1 VSDAYFD
8 RYSCLSQR
16 DDELGHDAASPML
29 LDNYRT
35 ILGNIVET
43 SQESVAAEVFKALG
57 DPVRWSI
64 IKQIAAVG
72 ELPCADLEQTLPVSK
87 PTISYHTK
95 ILQQAGLLSVRKEGR
110 NYYYTL
116 RREVLREVQDELW
129 HLAPVPR
136 PVTEDG
142 IAYDALP
149 ARHRAERSA
158 AAPPKSARRDRPLR
172 RAAGDEDMVLL
183 TW

>member
-1 VSDAYFD
+1 M
-8 RYSCLSQR
+8 
-16 DDELGHDAASPML
+16 E
-29 LDNYRT
+29 
-35 ILGNIVET
+35 I

-64 IKQIAAVG
+64 IKQIAAVD

-129 HLAPVPR
+129 HLAPAPR
-136 PVTEDG
+136 PVAEDG
-142 IAYDALP
+142 IAYDAP
-149 ARHRAERSA
+149 ATRHRAERSA
-158 AAPPKSARRDRPLR
+158 AAQPKTARRDRSR
-172 RAAGDEDMVLL
+172 RRVVGDDDMVLL